1 TTPIMGVPEKE
12 VDFPRGGAPAVRK
25 SHAVKSKIAKDLK
38 SNKEDN
44 QLFGVSKKR
53 KAKSRGSTSPETPTK
68 KKKLEGKSA
77 VWSKPVTLEL
87 LTEGVLGLGVV
98 TEIHEDFVLLETAD
112 SCRVRLPATQISKK
126 FTELLKLEKVSLD
139 VAFVVGQMVPF
150 RVIGRNLQTS
160 TKKGKSN
167 SKKRNSTLPIV
178 SCDPSKLYSHFS
190 PTTLAPGLV
199 LQGIVESVEEKGAI
213 LDIGMQSLQAF
224 LPIKKQLRPVKVG
237 QPVMLRV
244 EPGKTSRIIPVTS
257 YVEQDNLCLEACQ
270 TLQLNHLTPGTI
282 IDCEPDAEPSLTA
295 GVYVTL
301 GNDIRGFVAKS
312 HLPPRLRGDITKIGR
327 ALRCVVMFCQ
337 QNTPLLVL
345 SAHPDIITISK
356 PEKRSSFLGYSIGDR
371 LKCTVIDVV
380 PSTFLVC
387 FSLPPTEDGK
397 TPLVSAISYKRYLNK
412 SEEIEKV
419 YPIGSEHTCRV
430 MNFRYA
436 DRCMVVTTRKD
447 LLTQKFISYKDAI
460 PGQVVEAKVTDVHPR
475 GIQVALNDFV
485 KGFIPVEHAADKKTA
500 LEKAF
505 AVGKSIKCR
514 VWFINEA
521 KEQVWLTAR
530 PSLVN
535 YKGNRIS
542 SYEAKNEGVVS
553 VGVVVKVLE
562 TGGVILQ
569 FFGTARGLLVASEA
583 KRLGADISVGQ
594 VIEVRVTSV
603 NTSANKMTLALA
615 NESAGPKHVINPK
628 PAEFCG
634 DISDLNAVI
643 DDVAESTIGGHRSER
658 VILHLD
664 SNSSVKGNLAS
675 NLVSDS
681 LDPPFESMK
690 STFRSG
696 MKLNPVALLGSLGG
710 EHRFT
715 TKRFLCEWLKNHE
728 ENIPKSFA
736 DLKPGQLVCGVISQR
751 VPDDCLYVEL
761 AGGSG
766 LIGKVAHVDIDG
778 GKDGATGL
786 QIGQTVLARIS
797 KINAE
802 KKTFRLSLKLA
813 ECVPDKP
820 GKSSSTSSSLALQL
834 LRSSVEELV
843 ALANDSRTKL
853 PSPGSE
859 VTATISQIV
868 DDILFV
874 TFAGKLTGC
883 IRKGN
888 YNEGAKVGDRIKCIV
903 IDYVFPRNDAE
914 LVMVDSANVQPSKK
928 KSKKKDQSANDS
940 KCADRVVLVKRD
952 YIVVLKKKHLVFVP
966 SRFHPNQ
973 VVEIK
978 NVRVSYGDE
987 VEIGESAQL
996 TDGVYIGLL
1005 RGDEELLAKLFSSAK
1020 HVSKKSG
1027 GEKIFENQK
1036 EDGEHPQSKS
1046 ELGIRTKSVKNL
1058 CTYPGT
1064 VIGPWTSDDR
1074 RDYGKLAVL
1083 VELPGGNIGRLHA
1096 SELPSRFLM
1105 ESSSPI
1111 EDFIKRNRMKTVA
1124 VKIINF
1130 LQIKRGDSKVRVAEL
1145 TMNET
1150 KMCEARKKASLVAF
1164 QTEFKPGEVV
1174 RCFVIP
1180 NQEMTSKNIR
1190 VEVNPHCSGQ
1200 IAHEA
1205 ISDDLKVDAPEHGG
1219 EVFECLPKGGEMR
1232 MAKVLSVVLNKKRK
1246 RHGFLNLAFDMQA
1259 DVKKFEPG
1267 HRLTARVTHVT
1278 NHPMSVQFHL
1288 ANGQQATLCATAI
1301 ANNYEKVHIH
1311 IEHFKRDGIFHLY
1324 ALRREE
1330 NPQRNYVCA
1339 EGRYESYLK
1348 QKDASD
1354 KKEDRRRLLVDR
1366 SQVTAGLTCDGFV
1379 AKHTADA
1386 ILVEIGPGIVGRLR
1400 KIHHPE
1406 VSTITLNSI
1415 VTVRVRHVDNE
1426 GRISLSLV
1434 GIVFKAPAIQE
1445 RKRTAEEDE
1454 GVASKKEKKKKE
1466 TTPEPVE
1473 KVSLSDPGFDWSNT
1487 GFRPED
1493 LAAVGKLGNDGDENC
1508 NTTATDKEIKT
1519 EVETQKPPSDLKK
1532 ERVKDVK
1539 KMKAMTKEEQD
1550 REKERRLANR
1560 EVELAGD
1567 FEPES
1572 QEDFAR
1578 LLRKD
1583 PNSAEIW
1590 IRYISFFLGKNDLTK
1605 ARATAERALT
1615 VINYREEAE
1624 IFNIWTAFL
1633 NMEVAYGDDT
1643 STKEVFSRA
1652 CGNAD
1657 ALKMHKQMAAIY
1669 SDNGKNQEA
1678 DEIYEAMVKKFRA
1691 DSDDVWTLYGE
1702 HLMKTN
1708 RADTARDLMKRAL
1721 TSVPKQR
1728 HVPLIS
1734 RFAQM
1739 EFRNGDVERGR
1750 TLFESLVTAY
1760 PKKTDVWLVYA
1771 DLCLKHSGIEMAR
1784 QVLERACALKLSMHK
1799 LRPLFRK
1806 WMEAEQRFGDDK
1818 SRLLLREKA
1827 EKYLQMNLE
1836 DEVEDIENV

>member
-1 TTPIMGVPEKE
+1 
-12 VDFPRGGAPAVRK
+12 
-25 SHAVKSKIAKDLK
+25 
-38 SNKEDN
+38 
-44 QLFGVSKKR
+44 
-53 KAKSRGSTSPETPTK
+53 
-68 KKKLEGKSA
+68 
-77 VWSKPVTLEL
+77 
-87 LTEGVLGLGVV
+87 
-98 TEIHEDFVLLETAD
+98 
-112 SCRVRLPATQISKK
+112 
-126 FTELLKLEKVSLD
+126 
-139 VAFVVGQMVPF
+139 
-150 RVIGRNLQTS
+150 
-160 TKKGKSN
+160 
-167 SKKRNSTLPIV
+167 
-178 SCDPSKLYSHFS
+178 
-190 PTTLAPGLV
+190 
-199 LQGIVESVEEKGAI
+199 
-213 LDIGMQSLQAF
+213 MQSLQAF
-224 LPIKKQLRPVKVG
+224 LPIKKQLRPVEVG

-301 GNDIRGFVAKS
+301 GNEIRGFVAKS

-345 SAHPDIITISK
+345 SAHPDIIAISKPEKRSSFLNTPLLVLSAHPDIIAISK

-387 FSLPPTEDGK
+387 FSLPPAEDGK

-514 VWFINEA
+514 VWFISEA

-535 YKGNRIS
+535 YKGSIIS

-569 FFGTARGLLVASEA
+569 FFGTVRGLLVASEA

-603 NTSANKMTLALA
+603 NTAANKMTLALS
-615 NESAGPKHVINPK
+615 NELTGPRHVINPK
-628 PAEFCG
+628 PVEFCG

-643 DDVAESTIGGHRSER
+643 DDVSESTIGGHRSER

-664 SNSSVKGNLAS
+664 SDSSVKGNLAS

-736 DLKPGQLVCGVISQR
+736 DLKPRQFTTKHFICEWLKNHEENIPKSFADLKPGQLVCGVISQR

-761 AGGSG
+761 AGGR
-766 LIGKVAHVDIDG
+766 
-778 GKDGATGL
+778 KDGATGL
-786 QIGQTVLARIS
+786 QIGQTVLASIS

-802 KKTFRLSLKLA
+802 KKTFRVSLKLA
-813 ECVPDKP
+813 ECMPDKP

-843 ALANDSRTKL
+843 ALANNSRTKL
-853 PSPGSE
+853 PTAGSE

-888 YNEGAKVGDRIKCIV
+888 YNEGAK
-903 IDYVFPRNDAE
+903 
-914 LVMVDSANVQPSKK
+914 
-928 KSKKKDQSANDS
+928 
-940 KCADRVVLVKRD
+940 
-952 YIVVLKKKHLVFVP
+952 
-966 SRFHPNQ
+966 
-973 VVEIK
+973 
-978 NVRVSYGDE
+978 
-987 VEIGESAQL
+987 
-996 TDGVYIGLL
+996 
-1005 RGDEELLAKLFSSAK
+1005 
-1020 HVSKKSG
+1020 
-1027 GEKIFENQK
+1027 
-1036 EDGEHPQSKS
+1036 
-1046 ELGIRTKSVKNL
+1046 
-1058 CTYPGT
+1058 
-1064 VIGPWTSDDR
+1064 
-1074 RDYGKLAVL
+1074 
-1083 VELPGGNIGRLHA
+1083 
-1096 SELPSRFLM
+1096 
-1105 ESSSPI
+1105 
-1111 EDFIKRNRMKTVA
+1111 
-1124 VKIINF
+1124 
-1130 LQIKRGDSKVRVAEL
+1130 
-1145 TMNET
+1145 
-1150 KMCEARKKASLVAF
+1150 
-1164 QTEFKPGEVV
+1164 PGEVV

-1180 NQEMTSKNIR
+1180 NQEMTSRNIR

-1259 DVKKFEPG
+1259 DVKVDAPEHGGEVFECLPKGGEMRMAKVLSVVETRKRHGFLNLAFDLQADVKKFEPG

-1288 ANGQQATLCATAI
+1288 ANGRCQ
-1301 ANNYEKVHIH
+1301 
-1311 IEHFKRDGIFHLY
+1311 
-1324 ALRREE
+1324 
-1330 NPQRNYVCA
+1330 
-1339 EGRYESYLK
+1339 
-1348 QKDASD
+1348 
-1354 KKEDRRRLLVDR
+1354 
-1366 SQVTAGLTCDGFV
+1366 
-1379 AKHTADA
+1379 
-1386 ILVEIGPGIVGRLR
+1386 
-1400 KIHHPE
+1400 
-1406 VSTITLNSI
+1406 
-1415 VTVRVRHVDNE
+1415 
-1426 GRISLSLV
+1426 
-1434 GIVFKAPAIQE
+1434 
-1445 RKRTAEEDE
+1445 
-1454 GVASKKEKKKKE
+1454 
-1466 TTPEPVE
+1466 
-1473 KVSLSDPGFDWSNT
+1473 
-1487 GFRPED
+1487 
-1493 LAAVGKLGNDGDENC
+1493 
-1508 NTTATDKEIKT
+1508 
-1519 EVETQKPPSDLKK
+1519 
-1532 ERVKDVK
+1532 
-1539 KMKAMTKEEQD
+1539 
-1550 REKERRLANR
+1550 
-1560 EVELAGD
+1560 
-1567 FEPES
+1567 
-1572 QEDFAR
+1572 
-1578 LLRKD
+1578 
-1583 PNSAEIW
+1583 
-1590 IRYISFFLGKNDLTK
+1590 
-1605 ARATAERALT
+1605 
-1615 VINYREEAE
+1615 
-1624 IFNIWTAFL
+1624 
-1633 NMEVAYGDDT
+1633 
-1643 STKEVFSRA
+1643 
-1652 CGNAD
+1652 
-1657 ALKMHKQMAAIY
+1657 
-1669 SDNGKNQEA
+1669 
-1678 DEIYEAMVKKFRA
+1678 
-1691 DSDDVWTLYGE
+1691 
-1702 HLMKTN
+1702 
-1708 RADTARDLMKRAL
+1708 
-1721 TSVPKQR
+1721 
-1728 HVPLIS
+1728 
-1734 RFAQM
+1734 
-1739 EFRNGDVERGR
+1739 
-1750 TLFESLVTAY
+1750 
-1760 PKKTDVWLVYA
+1760 
-1771 DLCLKHSGIEMAR
+1771 
-1784 QVLERACALKLSMHK
+1784 
-1799 LRPLFRK
+1799 
-1806 WMEAEQRFGDDK
+1806 
-1818 SRLLLREKA
+1818 
-1827 EKYLQMNLE
+1827 
-1836 DEVEDIENV
+1836 